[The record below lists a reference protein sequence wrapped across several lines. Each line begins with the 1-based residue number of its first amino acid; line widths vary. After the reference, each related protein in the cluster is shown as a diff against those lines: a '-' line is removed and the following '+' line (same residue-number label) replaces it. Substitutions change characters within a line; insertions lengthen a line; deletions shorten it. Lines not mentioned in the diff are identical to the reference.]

1 MPTMFRA
8 LSESGRNALAH
19 HKSAKK
25 RARQTLKRR
34 ARNRHV
40 TTTLRTAVK
49 QARTALA
56 GDDPAAAKTAVRSAE
71 SHLRR
76 AASKGVIPAKRAS
89 RQIARLARAAGRA
102 EA

>member
-1 MPTMFRA
+1 MFRA
-8 LSESGRNALAH
+8 LSGSGRNALAH

-34 ARNRHV
+34 ARNRHA

-49 QARTALA
+49 SARKALD
-56 GDDPAAAKTAVRSAE
+56 GDDADATRAAVRSAE

-89 RQIARLARAAGRA
+89 RQISRLARAAGRDGA
-102 EA
+102 

>member
-1 MPTMFRA
+1 M
-8 LSESGRNALAH
+8 AH

-40 TTTLRTAVK
+40 LTTLRTAVK
-49 QARTALA
+49 KARTALE
-56 GDDPAAAKTAVRSAE
+56 GDDAEATQAAIRGAE
-71 SHLRR
+71 GQLRR

-89 RQIARLARAAGRA
+89 RQISRLARAVQGTSS
-102 EA
+102 

>member
-1 MPTMFRA
+1 MFGA
-8 LSESGRNALAH
+8 LSESGRNALAQ

-25 RARQTLKRR
+25 RARQSLKRR
-34 ARNRHV
+34 DRNRHI

-49 QARTALA
+49 KARKAFQ
-56 GDDPAAAKTAVRSAE
+56 GDDTEVTQTAVRSAE

-89 RQIARLARAAGRA
+89 RQISRLARAAGRGHA
-102 EA
+102 